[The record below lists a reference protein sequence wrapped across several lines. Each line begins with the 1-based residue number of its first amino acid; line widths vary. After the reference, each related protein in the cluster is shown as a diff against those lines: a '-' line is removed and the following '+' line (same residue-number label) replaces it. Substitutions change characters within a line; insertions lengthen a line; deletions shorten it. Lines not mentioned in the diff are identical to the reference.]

1 MHPGLL
7 PELLVVSSLTLL
19 VAQAVPT
26 VRIPN
31 GNGTRLVAAVGKTVE
46 LECVVT
52 GIDGIKDVQLRWQ
65 YVGDFSIN
73 PVILNSTG
81 YYTVTEVVQS
91 RNRRVITLQT
101 AAVRYEYEG
110 YYYCHLL
117 TPENDYTDYVELR
130 VEGAPTFDLNQTTP
144 PGELA
149 STLQDSMDIVCTVKA
164 RPGAEIEWFMN
175 GTQLYSSARGYTI
188 STTVPL
194 VDIVTSSTLS
204 VFPLTQE
211 QLGTY
216 TCVAKNARGQVR
228 RQWWVT
234 AAPRLSV
241 VTPENNGTRVN
252 LGDELTVQCK
262 GVNLGNAGKITWSF
276 SSNGAAWTTLTGGN
290 IVAWTDAM
298 GAINSQ
304 LSVTY
309 SYYSNQGIYRCSWL
323 KVSQSVVIRI
333 VGGWV
338 NVVIPSVH
346 HGIYRCSWLK
356 VSQSVVIRIV
366 VSIKASTGVPG
377 SKVSQSVV
385 IRIVGPPVVT
395 LSTTTVTALPGDAV
409 TLTCRVNA
417 NPRPTTLGWFYK
429 NQELRNSTKYTLYRT
444 YITGALYSQTTLTI
458 NQMEETDYGSKYKCV
473 AGNDEGRDTANVTLR
488 DVNECVTGEATCDW
502 GQHEICV
509 DTLGSYECHC
519 ATGFDR
525 RGGTCTATTAAP
537 VDVNQC
543 KVDHQCDQTCVNYF
557 GSFRCECMVDFLL
570 QADMVTCLPVSSVM
584 GSSTQPP
591 AANTGGNNVVAIG
604 LGVGITVVIV
614 AIVVVI
620 VVIVC
625 RRRGNRERELIDIP
639 KPKPSPTSG
648 FYNSAYSVNDDEAHI
663 YSELSPTG
671 DEFPR
676 GRLRFL
682 NSLGEGKFGR
692 VVMAEALSISKT
704 GKWEE
709 VAVKMVKE
717 TATDA
722 MKEDFYHELTIVRK
736 LPTHP
741 NVVAYLGCVTASDPA
756 LMVMEYVN
764 GGDLLTYLR
773 KRRPEKT
780 TEQTPKEE
788 SFVTP
793 KDMLSFA
800 LQIARGM
807 AHVAAQKIIHRD
819 VAARNVL
826 IDRKHVCK
834 VSDFGLARDVEGADV
849 YERTNKGPLPIRWM
863 APESLRDSVHTSKSD
878 VWSFG
883 VLLWEIVTLGSS
895 PYPGMSGQQVM
906 TSVLEGKKLVCPPQ
920 CNKDLYAIMS
930 RCWNDSDTSR
940 PTFDILS
947 RDFERI
953 LEDEGD
959 YIQLNQMEE
968 GIYQVLEGVR
978 SEEKL

>member
-1 MHPGLL
+1 MYPGLF
-7 PELLVVSSLTLL
+7 PGQLLATSLMLL
-19 VAQAVPT
+19 VAEGVPT
-26 VRIPN
+26 VRITN
-31 GNGTRLVAAVGKTVE
+31 GNGTRFVAAVGKSVE
-46 LECVVT
+46 LECTVT
-52 GIDGIKDVQLRWQ
+52 GISDSKDVQLRWQ
-65 YVGDFSIN
+65 YVGDFSID
-73 PVILNSTG
+73 PVILGSTG
-81 YYTVTEVVQS
+81 YYSVTQVVQS
-91 RNRRVITLQT
+91 RNMRVITLQT
-101 AAVRYEYEG
+101 ADVRYEYEG
-110 YYYCHLL
+110 YYYCHLQ
-117 TPENDYTDYVELR
+117 TAEGNYTDYVELR
-130 VEGAPTFDLNQTTP
+130 VEGVPVFDLNQTTP

-149 STLQDSMDIVCTVKA
+149 STLQDTLDIVCTVNA
-164 RPGAEIEWFMN
+164 RPGAAMQWFMN
-175 GTQLYSSARGYTI
+175 GTLLYSSARGYTI
-188 STTVPL
+188 STTEPL
-194 VDIVTSSTLS
+194 LGTVTSSTLS
-204 VFPLTQE
+204 VFPLTRE
-211 QLGTY
+211 QLGNY
-216 TCVAKNARGQVR
+216 SCVAKNIRGQAR
-228 RQWWVT
+228 TEWWVT
-234 AAPRLSV
+234 AVPRLTV
-241 VTPENNGTRVN
+241 VSPETNGSRVN

-262 GVNLGNAGKITWSF
+262 GVNLGNGGKITWSF

-290 IVAWTDAM
+290 IVAWTDTM

-309 SYYSNQGIYRCSWL
+309 SHYSSQGIYRCSWNTMF
-323 KVSQSVVIRI
+323 QSVF
-333 VGGWV
+333 
-338 NVVIPSVH
+338 
-346 HGIYRCSWLK
+346 
-356 VSQSVVIRIV
+356 
-366 VSIKASTGVPG
+366 
-377 SKVSQSVV
+377 

-417 NPRPTTLGWFYK
+417 NPRPTTLGWFYR
-429 NQELRNSTKYTLYRT
+429 NQELGNSTKYTVYRT
-444 YITGALYSQTTLTI
+444 YITGDLYSQTTLTI
-458 NQMEETDYGSKYKCV
+458 DPMEETDYGNKYKCV
-473 AGNDEGRDTANVTLR
+473 ANNVQGRDTENVTLR
-488 DVNECVTGEATCDW
+488 DVNECVTGEATCEWD
-502 GQHEICV
+502 QHEICV

-519 ATGFDR
+519 GTGFDR
-525 RGGTCTATTAAP
+525 RDGICTATTAAP

-557 GSFRCECMVDFLL
+557 GSFRCECMADFLL
-570 QADMVTCLPVSSVM
+570 QADMVTCLPVSSFM

-591 AANTGGNNVVAIG
+591 AGATAGGNNVLAIG

-614 AIVVVI
+614 AIVVII

-639 KPKPSPTSG
+639 KPKPSPTPG
-648 FYNSAYSVNDDEAHI
+648 LYNSAYSVNDDEAHI
-663 YSELSPTG
+663 YSELAPTG
-671 DEFPR
+671 NEFPR

-692 VVMAEALSISKT
+692 VVMAEALSINKT

-722 MKEDFYHELTIVRK
+722 VKEDFYHELTIVRK
-736 LPTHP
+736 LSTHP
-741 NVVAYLGCVTASDPA
+741 NVVAFLGCVTASDPV
-756 LMVMEYVN
+756 LMIMEYVN
-764 GGDLLTYLR
+764 GGDLLTFLR

-780 TEQTPKEE
+780 PEKTSEE
-788 SFVTP
+788 EALTP

-807 AHVAAQKIIHRD
+807 AHIAAQKIIHRD

-863 APESLRDSVHTSKSD
+863 APESLRDSIHTSKSD

-920 CNKDLYAIMS
+920 CNKDLYGIMS

-968 GIYQVLEGVR
+968 GIYQVLEGMR
-978 SEEKL
+978 PEEKL